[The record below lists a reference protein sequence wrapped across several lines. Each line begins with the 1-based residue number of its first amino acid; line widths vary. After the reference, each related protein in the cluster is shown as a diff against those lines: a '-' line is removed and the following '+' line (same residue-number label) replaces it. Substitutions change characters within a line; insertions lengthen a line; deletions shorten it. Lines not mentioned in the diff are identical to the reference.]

1 MQYRSTHPLSF
12 ALGIC
17 AFILHTNLG
26 SCSITITY
34 GSNGVLYYVGLKK
47 KRCGTCSGCKSSDC
61 GTCQFC
67 RDKPKFGGP
76 GRKKKCCEKRKCEN
90 LLTIDEV
97 RMK

>member
-1 MQYRSTHPLSF
+1 MCLSD
-12 ALGIC
+12 
-17 AFILHTNLG
+17 
-26 SCSITITY
+26 
-34 GSNGVLYYVGLKK
+34 GVLYYIGPKK

-97 RMK
+97 RTNNNCVYTHKSYRVSFKGTVPPECN